1 MTFRSHASAEFW
13 ELYAGLPEEVQKQA
27 DKQYAFERHPFHP
40 SLLLKPVGACWSARI
55 SWSYR
60 VLAVKR
66 GSEFY
71 WFWIGPHD
79 EYERIINE

>member
-1 MTFRSHASAEFW
+1 MPLCLTQFKSRLTSSSRCLEA
-13 ELYAGLPEEVQKQA
+13 PI
-27 DKQYAFERHPFHP
+27 PP
-40 SLLLKPVGACWSARI
+40 SLLLKPVGAFWSARI
-55 SWSYR
+55 SRSYR

-79 EYERIINE
+79 EYERIVND